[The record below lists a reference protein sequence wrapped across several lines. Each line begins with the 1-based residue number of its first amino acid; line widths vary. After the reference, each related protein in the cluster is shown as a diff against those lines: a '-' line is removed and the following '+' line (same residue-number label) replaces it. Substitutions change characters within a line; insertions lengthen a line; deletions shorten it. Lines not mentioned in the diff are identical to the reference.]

1 MPAGHILIKKKLISG
16 RKSGDDGVHIIR
28 YDQHLQV
35 WNRSFLHQK
44 KKPSGCCI
52 SIHCRQLDHLSLRL
66 ARMRPGCPL
75 ETSAAMMR
83 FPTMGILPKMHRKN
97 GQRLGD
103 SGAFLMPMQKSEK
116 KPWEVPPL
124 NNWKLTAT
132 MVLGPCFVKW
142 MQLLI
147 SHNQITLW

>member
-1 MPAGHILIKKKLISG
+1 MPAGHILIKKLISS
-16 RKSGDDGVHIIR
+16 RKSGDDGVNMIR
-28 YDQHLQV
+28 YNQHLQV
-35 WNRSFLHQK
+35 WNRNFLHQK
-44 KKPSGCCI
+44 KTIRMLHLDPLQAAGPSVPEARPDETRSYWRHLQPWCVSPPWGSYPKCI
-52 SIHCRQLDHLSLRL
+52 
-66 ARMRPGCPL
+66 
-75 ETSAAMMR
+75 E
-83 FPTMGILPKMHRKN
+83 KN

-103 SGAFLMPMQKSEK
+103 SGDFLMPMQKSEK